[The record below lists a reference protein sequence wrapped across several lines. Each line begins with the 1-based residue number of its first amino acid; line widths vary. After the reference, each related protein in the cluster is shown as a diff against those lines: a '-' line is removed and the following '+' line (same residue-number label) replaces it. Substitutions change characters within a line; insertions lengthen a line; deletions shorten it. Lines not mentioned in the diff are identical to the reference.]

1 MNKYDKYD
9 KEGSMPDLYS
19 TFLKNTAQIQ
29 FGATPFDIVA
39 LKEKRGE
46 VMGTKKLI
54 VVYDK
59 LEYNP
64 IDCQSVTM
72 EFEGDTIR
80 LNVTLAKGEE
90 SQLPADQL
98 ANVPQAKA
106 IIPAA
111 KTDMFMLQG
120 DDLEAFELLSSFHSA
135 ENRRQKTENDK
146 LQAHTLASAVFDIQD
161 LTSIRNAILDIVE
174 KEKQYIDQGYKVF
187 KTNVPRF
194 DYENDN
200 DFKLVESVVLMPPV
214 DAPVKV
220 GKEDK

>member
-1 MNKYDKYD
+1 
-9 KEGSMPDLYS
+9 
-19 TFLKNTAQIQ
+19 
-29 FGATPFDIVA
+29 
-39 LKEKRGE
+39 
-46 VMGTKKLI
+46 MGTKKLI
-54 VVYDK
+54 IVYDK

-64 IDCQSVTM
+64 IDCQSATI

-80 LNVTLAKGEE
+80 LNVILTKDKDEDEE
-90 SQLPADQL
+90 APSLSQLPDSRL
-98 ANVPQAKA
+98 KNVPQAKA

-120 DDLEAFELLSSFHSA
+120 DDLEAFEQLSSFHF
-135 ENRRQKTENDK
+135 EGNQRQKTKKDK
-146 LQAHTLASAVFDIQD
+146 LQAYTLESGVFDIQD
-161 LTSIRNAILDIVE
+161 LTSIQNAILDIVE

-200 DFKLVESVVLMPPV
+200 NFKLVESVVLMPPA
-214 DAPVKV
+214 DTLVKI